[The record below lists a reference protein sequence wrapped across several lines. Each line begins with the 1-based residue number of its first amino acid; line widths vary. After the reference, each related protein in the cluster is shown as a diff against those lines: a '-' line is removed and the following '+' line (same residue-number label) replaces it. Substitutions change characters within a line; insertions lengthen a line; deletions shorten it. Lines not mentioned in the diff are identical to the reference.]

1 MRSLVRRLLLAAGLV
16 VVVGALIYG
25 LTPPPVEVDLASAAY
40 GALRVAVDQDG
51 KTRIRER
58 YAVSA
63 PLAGRL
69 LRIELDPGDPIV
81 AGQTVLAVIEPRDP
95 DLLDARAVLQ
105 AEAAVR
111 AAEAKL
117 NRMTPLLEEALA
129 GQEQAE
135 SDLTRVRAAIAEE
148 PGSVAAAELE
158 EKVYAYRARSALVRS
173 ARHAED
179 IARFELEQAQAAL
192 LRSRPLPSDDGA
204 SGGVAERPGGQ
215 HLVIR
220 APIDG
225 RVLRVFQESS
235 AVVTIGAN
243 LLEVGDP
250 LDLEVEV
257 DVLSRDAVRIRP
269 GAAVLLEH
277 WGGARA
283 LRGRVRLV
291 EPSAFT
297 KVSTLGVEEQRVN
310 VIVDIDDPPE
320 ERAAL
325 GDGFRVEARI
335 VVAEA
340 DRALKIP
347 TSALFRAGDD
357 WATFVVRAGVARR
370 QLVEVGLQNGV
381 ESEIVAGLDAG
392 ERVVVHPGDRVDDGV
407 RVVER

>member
-1 MRSLVRRLLLAAGLV
+1 MRSLGSRLLLVVVLV
-16 VVVGALIYG
+16 VVIGGLIYG
-25 LTPPPVEVDLASAAY
+25 LTPPPVEVDLASAAF
-40 GALRVAVDQDG
+40 GTLRVTVDQDG
-51 KTRIRER
+51 KTRLRER

-81 AGQTVLAVIEPRDP
+81 AGRTVLAVIEPRDP

-135 SDLTRVRAAIAEE
+135 SDLARIRAAIADE
-148 PGSVAAAELE
+148 PGSVTAAEME
-158 EKVYAYRARSALVRS
+158 EKLYAYRARSALVRS

-192 LRSRPLPSDDGA
+192 LRSRPVPPVDDANGDGPEEA
-204 SGGVAERPGGQ
+204 AGQ

-235 AVVTIGAN
+235 AFVGAGAN

-269 GAAVLLEH
+269 GAVVLLEH

-283 LRGRVRLV
+283 LQGRVRLV

-347 TSALFRAGDD
+347 TSALFRVGSD
-357 WATFVVRAGVARR
+357 WATFVVREGVARR
-370 QLVEVGLQNGV
+370 QRVELGLQNGV
-381 ESEIVAGLDAG
+381 ESEIVAGLVAG
-392 ERVVVHPGDRVDDGV
+392 DRVVVHPGDRVDDGV